1 MMASGEAEKST
12 RGSATIRDS
21 SMTNG
26 PTSHVKNGNACFN
39 GAASSEGKATG
50 KSDSI
55 DVTVF

>member
-12 RGSATIRDS
+12 LGSATIRDS

-39 GAASSEGKATG
+39 GAATSEGKATG
-50 KSDSI
+50 KSDI
-55 DVTVF
+55 IE